1 MLPEVVPNRT
11 QAELEAQVIL
21 QSENSI
27 TWTFLG
33 GADLQRPMGSS
44 LLHFP
49 RINQNNLYMPR
60 LIKGGVSTMGTCLCK
75 IRGVTF

>member
-1 MLPEVVPNRT
+1 MLTVAVPDRT
-11 QAELEAQVIL
+11 WTKLEAQVIL

-33 GADLQRPMGSS
+33 GANLQRAMGSS

-60 LIKGGVSTMGTCLCK
+60 LIKKVSLLWVHAIAK
-75 IRGVTF
+75 YE